1 MANSGLPRL
10 IIPVIPTV
18 YVALL
23 AVAEKQYRGSITGS
37 IETPTSTVSLVEFAS
52 LDRKRLLQ
60 SSPGP
65 YRILQ
70 NLLLGSCSF
79 RNVQT
84 KVTMLGS
91 NLMLTKYVT
100 LPN

>member
-1 MANSGLPRL
+1 M
-10 IIPVIPTV
+10 IPTV
-18 YVALL
+18 YLALL

-37 IETPTSTVSLVEFAS
+37 IETLTSTVSLIEFAS
-52 LDRKRLLQ
+52 LDRERLLQ

-79 RNVQT
+79 RNLQM
-84 KVTMLGS
+84 KVMILGS
-91 NLMLTKYVT
+91 NLMLTKRVT

>member
-10 IIPVIPTV
+10 IIPVMPTV

-37 IETPTSTVSLVEFAS
+37 IETSTSTVSLVEFAS
-52 LDRKRLLQ
+52 LDRERLLQ

-70 NLLLGSCSF
+70 NLLLDPCSF

-84 KVTMLGS
+84 KVPMLGS
-91 NLMLTKYVT
+91 NLMLTKRVT